1 MKNYFQKI
9 VCAAQA
15 SLKFAAGVACLFAN
29 IFFTRAQDFKIYFP
43 HNDAVLHEDYLGN
56 AETLKSMDEFFN
68 TVQFSSRDT
77 LEIVSYSSPE
87 GRVGYNK
94 SLSVKRASALK
105 NYISGKY
112 PEIASRISVRSE
124 AESWDDLRASVES
137 DGAMPDEVR
146 KLVLGII
153 DAGDDP
159 DVKEKTLRAFPGFES
174 LYEASFPTLRYARLH
189 IGMAPKEIPELPE
202 EDIVPDENIIV
213 PPPVLDTLAVTP
225 RQQDTIAIE
234 PRHTETVVVPVAFEQ
249 DKIANTIIALK
260 TNLLYDAVTALNF
273 EVEVPIADRWSVM
286 VEDVFPWWETGNK
299 YCFQMWEMG
308 IEGRF
313 WFRRWNP
320 VGTEKLRG
328 FFAGVYGMSS
338 KYDFQWDR
346 DINYQGEYWSAGV
359 SGGYCMP
366 IGKHKKLH
374 LEFSLAAG
382 FLHTDYRHYMPTDE
396 YDRLIR
402 DKYKVG
408 KVSYFGP
415 TKAKI
420 SLVWPISF
428 KFNKPKTKMK

>member
-1 MKNYFQKI
+1 MENRFQKI
-9 VCAAQA
+9 IRAAQV
-15 SLKFAAGVACLFAN
+15 SLKLAAGVACLFAN
-29 IFFTRAQDFKIYFP
+29 LFFTRAQDFKIYFP
-43 HNDAVLHEDYLGN
+43 HDDSVLHEDYLGN
-56 AETLKSMDEFFN
+56 AATLKAMDEFLSSAE
-68 TVQFSSRDT
+68 FSPSDT

-87 GRVGYNK
+87 GRVSYNK
-94 SLSVKRASALK
+94 SLSVKRGAALRS
-105 NYISGKY
+105 Y
-112 PEIASRISVRSE
+112 IASRHPSVAARIKVRSE
-124 AESWDDLRASVES
+124 AESWEDLRSSVERDS
-137 DGAMPDEVR
+137 VLSDEVR
-146 KLVLGII
+146 KLILGII

-159 DVKEKTLRAFPGFES
+159 DDKEKALRAFSGFDA
-174 LYEASFPTLRYARLH
+174 LYEASFPTLRYARFRV
-189 IGMAPKEIPELPE
+189 GFAPKEIPELPD
-202 EDIVPDENIIV
+202 EDIVVDEVDMDV
-213 PPPVLDTLAVTP
+213 PPQQQDTLAIVP
-225 RQQDTIAIE
+225 QQQDTIA
-234 PRHTETVVVPVAFEQ
+234 VVPAVEFGQ

-366 IGKHKKLH
+366 IGKRKKLN
-374 LEFSLAAG
+374 LEFSLALG
-382 FLHTDYRHYMPTDE
+382 YLHTDYRHYMPTDE

-408 KVSYFGP
+408 RISYFGP
-415 TKAKI
+415 TKAKV

-428 KFNKPKTKMK
+428 KFNKPKTKVK